1 VSNAPETDSLLKIFQ
16 GGTTLKIDDKILDEA
31 VVFAESTAREAGTI
45 LMDFFGKE
53 GLQVSSKSSGVDLVT
68 EADRRAEQI
77 IMDAMRHR
85 FPDHGILSEEADP
98 RASDSEWRWVV
109 DPLDGTTNFTQG
121 FPLFCVSIALQHRGK
136 SVVGIIYVPVLD
148 RMSTAASGKGAF
160 VDGKKVYVSRKKIL
174 DQCVLATGFPYD
186 RAAHPE
192 NNAEYFARMVP
203 LVRGL
208 RRTGS
213 AAYDLSLVAAGVFDG
228 FWELNLS
235 LWDVAAGTLLVE
247 EAGGEVNYLT
257 EKRGVSLIAGNKD
270 ICGIIRETL
279 F

>member
-1 VSNAPETDSLLKIFQ
+1 LKIADR
-16 GGTTLKIDDKILDEA
+16 IMDEA
-31 VVFAESTAREAGTI
+31 VAFAESTAREAGNI
-45 LMDFFGKE
+45 LIDFFGKE
-53 GLQVSSKSSGVDLVT
+53 GLEVSSKSSGVDLVT
-68 EADRRAEQI
+68 EADRRAEQMI
-77 IMDAMRHR
+77 LDAVRKR
-85 FPDHGILSEEADP
+85 FPNHGILSEEADP

-121 FPLFCVSIALQHRGK
+121 FPLFCISIALQHNGK
-136 SVVGIIYVPVLD
+136 SVVGVIYVPVLD
-148 RMSTAASGKGAF
+148 RMSTAAAGKGTF
-160 VDGKKVYVSRKKIL
+160 VDGRKVSVSRKKIL
-174 DQCVLATGFPYD
+174 NQCVLATGFPYD
-186 RAAHPE
+186 RADHPE
-192 NNAEYFARMVP
+192 NNAESFARMVP

-235 LWDVAAGTLLVE
+235 LWDVAAGTLMIE
-247 EAGGEVNYLT
+247 EAGGEVRYLT

-270 ICGIIRETL
+270 ICDIIRETL